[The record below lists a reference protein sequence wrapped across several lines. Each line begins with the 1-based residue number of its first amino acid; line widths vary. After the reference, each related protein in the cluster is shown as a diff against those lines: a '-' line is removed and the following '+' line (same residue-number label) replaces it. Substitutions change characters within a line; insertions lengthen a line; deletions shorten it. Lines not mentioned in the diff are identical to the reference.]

1 MPRLCYKRIKWV
13 LLIPSIQSREKS
25 FSIKGEA
32 KRGGYQMKS
41 IKFFR
46 ILSVAVILSLLMVT
60 LPAAP
65 ALAAEDIALDP
76 DEGEVGE
83 RFYVEGD
90 GFDESDYTDEENP
103 DIEEVDIYFSSQE
116 ADEGDDIDSDV
127 DIYERL
133 VRDEEIDEDGEFRKR
148 VTVPDELTDGDEDE
162 DVVRGTYYVY
172 VTYDGRDRIEA
183 VAEFEVIAA
192 GMTIDPDDGPVG
204 TEVEIAG
211 TDFAGNDE
219 ITVEYDG
226 VPIDIDSGDDETN
239 SSGDFDSTII
249 IPEGTAG
256 DHTITVIDESDKAVD
271 AVFTV
276 EPASDISV
284 TSGMIG
290 DSVTVSGTGFGDRVD
305 VTVTFDGDD
314 VATGSTDTDGNFS
327 ITFKVPVT
335 PSGTHDIEVEDEDN
349 NSGTAEFTIAAATF
363 SLGTTTGNIGTEI
376 TISGTGF
383 KSKTTVTITYATEP
397 IVVATPT
404 TDASGSFA
412 ATFKAPPSQHGDH
425 VITASDGENTLTTIF
440 TMEST
445 APPIPVPQLPEMEI
459 KAEQPV
465 SFDWGDVT
473 DPSGVTYTFQLAKDK
488 NFTDIVLEKERT
500 ESEYTMTEEEE
511 LESTK
516 KEAPYWWRVKAID
529 GAANESGW
537 TTPGSFHVGF
547 VFAMPTWVIYLLFAL
562 GGLGLF
568 FVGFWL
574 GRRISYAY

>member
-1 MPRLCYKRIKWV
+1 M
-13 LLIPSIQSREKS
+13 
-25 FSIKGEA
+25 
-32 KRGGYQMKS
+32 
-41 IKFFR
+41 
-46 ILSVAVILSLLMVT
+46 VA

-65 ALAAEDIALDP
+65 ALAAEDINLDP

-83 RFYVEGD
+83 RFFVEGD
-90 GFDESDYTDEENP
+90 GFNESDTSDPDENNW

-116 ADEGDDIDSDV
+116 ADEGDEIDDEV

-133 VRDEEIDEDGEFRKR
+133 VRDEEVDDDGEFRKR

-162 DVVRGTYYVY
+162 DVVSGTYYVY
-172 VTYDGRDRIEA
+172 VTYDGQDNIEA

-204 TEVEIAG
+204 TEVEISG
-211 TDFAGNDE
+211 TNFGSNDD

-226 VPIDIDSGDDETN
+226 VDITDEISGDKDTN
-239 SSGDFDSTII
+239 SSGDFDSTIV
-249 IPEGTAG
+249 IPESTAG
-256 DHTITVIDESDKAVD
+256 DHTITVIDESDKAID

-276 EPASDISV
+276 EPEMTIDE

-290 DSVTVSGTGFGDRVD
+290 DSVTVNGTGFGDEVD
-305 VTVTFDGDD
+305 VTVTFGGDE
-314 VATGSTDTDGNFS
+314 VATGSTDEDGNFS
-327 ITFKVPVT
+327 ITFKVPAM
-335 PSGTHDIEVEDEDN
+335 PAGTHDVEVEDEDN
-349 NSGTAEFTIAAATF
+349 NSGTAEFTIDAATF
-363 SLGTTTGNIGTEI
+363 SLGTTMGNIGTEI

-383 KSKTTVTITYATEP
+383 KPNTKVTITYASEP

-412 ATFKAPPSQHGDH
+412 ATFKAPASQHGNH
-425 VITASDGENTLTTIF
+425 IITASDGTNTMTTTF

-473 DPSGVTYTFQLAKDK
+473 DDSLPVTYTFQLATDED
-488 NFTDIVLEKERT
+488 FTDILLERELTK
-500 ESEYTMTEEEE
+500 SEYTMTEEEE

-529 GAANESGW
+529 GASNESGW

-547 VFAMPTWVIYLLFAL
+547 VFTMPTWAIYLLIAL
-562 GGLGLF
+562 GGLLLF
-568 FVGFWL
+568 FLGFWL
-574 GRRISYAY
+574 GRRMSYAY